1 MRVGVLVEPASSG
14 DDKECALVGGLGLVY
29 IELMGV
35 RSEYLPGRD
44 SIPRADLFLLVV
56 VVSSSRVECT
66 CASIISHT
74 SRYRS

>member
-1 MRVGVLVEPASSG
+1 MCLWNLLQVVMIRSARSLV
-14 DDKECALVGGLGLVY
+14 GLGLVY